1 MASQGSEAEPRTENL
16 RTVLSD
22 LQEEA
27 RNWVGG
33 VLGFPLPANVP
44 LEDLLQNGLAL
55 EMIGRIL
62 KSRARGELSKV
73 VGKLNLEELSVGRK
87 YRAVADV
94 SKFLDVCS
102 ELGCSQVSLCTPVD
116 VVEHNHDIQT
126 MTKVCLCLYALSR
139 QCDKLGINT
148 AAAHFSNHSPA
159 QRKDSIHVSSSVRK
173 FEYGEGGV
181 QAPVPGWSN
190 PVGKGNVQASVQS
203 LDQFACFPTRAQQE
217 EDREQRSG
225 CTSPEVAA
233 APLLSEG
240 VPAAASKGSGWFPR
254 IVGLLVIGVGG
265 AAAIQLCGRNNWCQR
280 LLHGN
285 QYVVNPGDTLSAVS
299 RRVLQAEPTPEN
311 LEQLLQSNPA
321 ITNPNMIYPQQKLR
335 LR

>member
-1 MASQGSEAEPRTENL
+1 MWYRIVTLTRSRFLAVRAK
-16 RTVLSD
+16 
-22 LQEEA
+22 EEA

-126 MTKVCLCLYALSR
+126 MTK
-139 QCDKLGINT
+139 
-148 AAAHFSNHSPA
+148 
-159 QRKDSIHVSSSVRK
+159 
-173 FEYGEGGV
+173 
-181 QAPVPGWSN
+181 APVPGWSN

-240 VPAAASKGSGWFPR
+240 VPAAASKGSGWFP
-254 IVGLLVIGVGG
+254 
-265 AAAIQLCGRNNWCQR
+265 
-280 LLHGN
+280 
-285 QYVVNPGDTLSAVS
+285 
-299 RRVLQAEPTPEN
+299 
-311 LEQLLQSNPA
+311 
-321 ITNPNMIYPQQKLR
+321 
-335 LR
+335 